1 MRTSVAF
8 TVARWYLFAKKS
20 QNVINIISAIS
31 AAGVMVATAALVIV
45 LSVFNGL
52 NGLVQGLF
60 GSFDPDY
67 LIVPK
72 EGKSF
77 VADSVMIDRL
87 RGVEGVRAVS
97 AEVMDNA
104 LVRYGKRQV
113 PATVLGVDGEYGE
126 VTDIDSIIIE
136 GTFRA
141 GQCCIGAILADQL
154 GVSSNVFVPTVTFY
168 APKRVGKV
176 NMANP
181 EKSFVE
187 HVLRVSGTFM
197 VQQSDYDGK
206 YILADIGM
214 ARDLFCYTD
223 SDVTSIAVRGRLSED
238 GQKEVEAMLGGGVR
252 VLDKWHQHES
262 FFRMM
267 QVEKLMS
274 FLILLFIVIIAAFN
288 IIGSLSM
295 LIFEKK
301 ESIGVLRS
309 MGAERGL
316 VTRIFLYEGWLV
328 SVGGALLGLVLGV
341 LMVLAQEKWGIVGF
355 GSGEDYIVSS
365 YPVELM
371 WSDVVLT
378 FVSVIVLAVVAA
390 YYPVR
395 VIVRKYY
402 EGRDS

>member
-1 MRTSVAF
+1 
-8 TVARWYLFAKKS
+8 
-20 QNVINIISAIS
+20 
-31 AAGVMVATAALVIV
+31 
-45 LSVFNGL
+45 
-52 NGLVQGLF
+52 
-60 GSFDPDY
+60 
-67 LIVPK
+67 
-72 EGKSF
+72 
-77 VADSVMIDRL
+77 
-87 RGVEGVRAVS
+87 
-97 AEVMDNA
+97 
-104 LVRYGKRQV
+104 
-113 PATVLGVDGEYGE
+113 
-126 VTDIDSIIIE
+126 
-136 GTFRA
+136 
-141 GQCCIGAILADQL
+141 
-154 GVSSNVFVPTVTFY
+154 
-168 APKRVGKV
+168 
-176 NMANP
+176 
-181 EKSFVE
+181 
-187 HVLRVSGTFM
+187 
-197 VQQSDYDGK
+197 
-206 YILADIGM
+206 
-214 ARDLFCYTD
+214 
-223 SDVTSIAVRGRLSED
+223 
-238 GQKEVEAMLGGGVR
+238 
-252 VLDKWHQHES
+252 
-262 FFRMM
+262 MM